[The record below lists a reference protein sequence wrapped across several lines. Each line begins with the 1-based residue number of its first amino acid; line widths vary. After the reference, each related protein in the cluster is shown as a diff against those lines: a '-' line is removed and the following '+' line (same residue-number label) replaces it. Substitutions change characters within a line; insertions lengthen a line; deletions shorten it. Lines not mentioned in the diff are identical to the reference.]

1 MDSRL
6 NYAELSKQAILDYA
20 AFYAQGGVTSL
31 YPVFDEQRQRYL
43 LVDIGWQDDV
53 QYYTVPLHLEIVDGK
68 IWIQH
73 DDTEEGIATDLLDAG
88 VPKEDIV
95 LGFHPPELR
104 PYTEFGVGNPQ
115 VEEASVAEVVER
127 TQQVV

>member
-6 NYAELSKQAILDYA
+6 NYVELSKKVILDYA
-20 AFYAQGGVTSL
+20 AFYAQGGITSL
-31 YPVFDEQRQRYL
+31 RPVFDDQRQSYL
-43 LVDIGWQDDV
+43 LIDLGWQDD
-53 QYYTVPLHLEIVDGK
+53 QYLYNAPIHLDIVHGK

-95 LGFHPPELR
+95 LGFRPPELR
-104 PYTEFGVGNPQ
+104 PYTEFGAGTP
-115 VEEASVAEVVER
+115 AA
-127 TQQVV
+127 QQAA